1 MKCAVHWLLILCV
14 LLGLGLRAFAA
25 DPCEALIQEHAKQH
39 AQHDHDPFQPCD
51 PSHEEHCPLDH
62 HQGVCTHSMPLADL
76 SQSRTAAGHLAFSLS
91 LMAADVFFAP
101 EEPVAEMDKPPR
113 I

>member
-1 MKCAVHWLLILCV
+1 
-14 LLGLGLRAFAA
+14 
-25 DPCEALIQEHAKQH
+25 
-39 AQHDHDPFQPCD
+39 
-51 PSHEEHCPLDH
+51 
-62 HQGVCTHSMPLADL
+62 MPLADL